1 MRNVFISEGQ
11 EFELGRLKGKSVL
24 ITAAGAGIGRAAA
37 EIFAREGASVIA
49 ADIDEAALAS
59 LSSVSNVETEVLD
72 VTDRDAIAD
81 LCQRNAGLDILFNVA
96 GWVHSGT
103 IEECE
108 RSDWDRSMLMN
119 LTSMYELARN
129 VLPNMVAKG
138 GGVILNMS
146 SVASSVTGAPN
157 RFAYGTTK
165 AGVIGLTKAIAADY
179 VAKNIRCNAICPG
192 TVDTPSLQGRMQAQ
206 GDYEKARQMFVSRQP
221 MGRLGQ
227 AEEIA
232 NLALYL
238 VSDEASF
245 TTGAIHVVDGGWTN

>member
-49 ADIDEAALAS
+49 TDIDEAALAS

-146 SVASSVTGAPN
+146 SAASSVTGAPN

>member
-1 MRNVFISEGQ
+1 MRNVFISKEQ

-49 ADIDEAALAS
+49 TDIDEAALIS

-72 VTDRDAIAD
+72 VTDRDAIAG